1 MIKYKRWNKLGSDGM
16 KKYFQFKKEEKA
28 VLAIGMLVIVVV
40 LAAGLLKQKFVK
52 VP

>member
-1 MIKYKRWNKLGSDGM
+1 M

-40 LAAGLLKQKFVK
+40 LACGCWKRKEEFVK
-52 VP
+52 ARAMYH